1 MSIGEKLSL
10 LRKQRGMTQ
19 MELAEE
25 LDVSR
30 QAVSRWEQG
39 LSNPSTDNLV
49 SIAQLFGVSI
59 DVLANDSPAIGYEEQ
74 RGESNGQSEAAQEK
88 VNYHKKDRTFYLIGL
103 IGHLVLSVIICV
115 AVCFMLKAGR
125 NKAVEYEGGDQV
137 QEQEQ
142 GQNQDQEQE
151 GKTREEII
159 YSKSWTADGVVAF
172 VRHRDGTIEKIPEF
186 SEVFPGW
193 EIPKTEPREKMDS
206 SAYIIDDANQK
217 ECFE

>member
-1 MSIGEKLSL
+1 MSSWGAGNMSFGEKLSL

-59 DVLANDSPAIGYEEQ
+59 DALASESSSIEHEGQGGEQ
-74 RGESNGQSEAAQEK
+74 ETQCEAAR
-88 VNYHKKDRTFYLIGL
+88 VSYPKKESGL
-103 IGHLVLSVIICV
+103 YFAAQILLSVIV
-115 AVCFMLKAGR
+115 SVVVVWLMSGADKQKA
-125 NKAVEYEGGDQV
+125 AEYERGDLV
-137 QEQEQ
+137 Q
-142 GQNQDQEQE
+142 GQNQEQE
-151 GKTREEII
+151 GRTREEII
-159 YSKSWTADGVVAF
+159 YSKSWTADGVVGF
-172 VRHRDGTIEKIPEF
+172 VRHRDGTYEKIPAF

-193 EIPKTEPREKMDS
+193 EVPKTEPREKMDS